1 MATCN
6 QKEPESVRQSVE
18 PLKLVQLTMSVLYV
32 SEQQNK
38 NERTAIAEAGYETI
52 DDKHCF

>member
-18 PLKLVQLTMSVLYV
+18 PLKLTMSVLYV
-32 SEQQNK
+32 SDQQNK